1 MLGALSVGMLGCK
14 NAPKECLY
22 GPPPPEDLYGP
33 PVPEEMVMPKYGP
46 PWMLNGEEEPV
57 ERGELKEESGKRKEE
72 SGKRKVERGKRKVES

>member
-46 PWMLNGEEEPV
+46 PWMLNGEEEPMNGQELKV
-57 ERGELKEESGKRKEE
+57 DSQELKEES
-72 SGKRKVERGKRKVES
+72 

>member
-1 MLGALSVGMLGCK
+1 MKKKFLKAMNVMLGALSVGMLGCK

-46 PWMLNGEEEPV
+46 PWMLNGEEEPM
-57 ERGELKEESGKRKEE
+57 ESGEGKVESGKL
-72 SGKRKVERGKRKVES
+72 VESEK